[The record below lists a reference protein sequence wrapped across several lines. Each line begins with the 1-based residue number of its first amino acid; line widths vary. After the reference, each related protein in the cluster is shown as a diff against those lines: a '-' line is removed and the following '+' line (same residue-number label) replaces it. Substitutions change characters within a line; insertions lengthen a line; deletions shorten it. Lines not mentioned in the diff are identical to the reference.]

1 MHFFNAKNQ
10 RRKKTMTI
18 TNEMY
23 SMLFNHITDIQ
34 KDLQRIIDNSQK
46 IQIDVEEKY
55 INKDS

>member
-1 MHFFNAKNQ
+1 
-10 RRKKTMTI
+10 MTI